1 MSVLTVY
8 YGSTDYQN
16 LIDDNI
22 NKASTKYN
30 ICLQNVVEW
39 KYTVGEVHYLSKH
52 TYIVT
57 FHHCVYMYI

>member
-1 MSVLTVY
+1 MNSTYIYMSVFTVY

-39 KYTVGEVHYLSKH
+39 KYTVAESGN
-52 TYIVT
+52 T
-57 FHHCVYMYI
+57 